1 MIIKNMI
8 MHVYGIAFMFG
19 TFQSVNGNMSWY
31 SCQDAWYR
39 NEIPKEHFWG
49 CRLSGQKKRTEITT
63 HSLELAKSETL
74 NNSYSIPPMYLRRPT
89 CNNNV
94 LAPYF
99 SLVRKRTIDATQ
111 VHGKLVFRKNVPLIK
126 YKNTDLIWMQ
136 IKLCE
141 PGSSVL
147 VLSNML
153 PTTVM
158 WSDLCGW
165 WTDDQT
171 FALGF
176 AITSC
181 MWIF

>member
-8 MHVYGIAFMFG
+8 MHVYGNAFMFG

-111 VHGKLVFRKNVPLIK
+111 VHGKLVFRKNVPS
-126 YKNTDLIWMQ
+126 IWTV
-136 IKLCE
+136 IWFECKLNCANLDQ
-141 PGSSVL
+141 VFF

-158 WSDLCGW
+158 WSDLCGR

-171 FALGF
+171 FAQGF
-176 AITSC
+176 AITSF
-181 MWIF
+181 MWIY